1 VSGFGVAVALPWVA
15 SAALHVYC
23 RRVDRDLTPP
33 WAVIA
38 LPTLAAASA
47 LSVVASLVAV
57 ATVSLSLTVL
67 PIRAVGVLAVCFL
80 LWRLVLAMAH
90 LIKMVASAR
99 VASAFGREAAGREAA
114 GREAGSRRGTVVVDS
129 PEPDA
134 FAVPSGGGAVV
145 VTTGLVDALS
155 DAELRAVIEHER
167 AHLRFRH
174 SMWTQICEVAAVID
188 PLLRPVVDRVRHA
201 AERHADEIAARHGRA
216 VTMTALARTA
226 LLGADRK
233 RGAASYALPGTGGDV
248 LARVRALSGPPPGR
262 QRVVVVIAGV
272 VALMLFSVVS
282 LALLDVTQ
290 DVLFPEPGE
299 APTSVLR

>member
-1 VSGFGVAVALPWVA
+1 MSGFGVAVALPWVA

-80 LWRLVLAMAH
+80 LWRLILAMAH
-90 LIKMVASAR
+90 LRKMVASAR
-99 VASAFGREAAGREAA
+99 VASAFGRETA
-114 GREAGSRRGTVVVDS
+114 GREAGSRHGTVVVDS

-282 LALLDVTQ
+282 LALFDVTQ

>member
-90 LIKMVASAR
+90 LRKMVASAR

-262 QRVVVVIAGV
+262 QHVVVVIAGV
-272 VALMLFSVVS
+272 VVLMLFSVVS
-282 LALLDVTQ
+282 LALFDVTQ

>member
-1 VSGFGVAVALPWVA
+1 MSGFGVAVALPWVA

-80 LWRLVLAMAH
+80 LWRLILAMAH
-90 LIKMVASAR
+90 LRKMVASAR

-262 QRVVVVIAGV
+262 QHVVVVIAGV
-272 VALMLFSVVS
+272 VVLMLFSVVS

>member
-1 VSGFGVAVALPWVA
+1 MSGFGVAVALPWVA

-80 LWRLVLAMAH
+80 LWRLILAMAH
-90 LIKMVASAR
+90 LRKMVASAR

-145 VTTGLVDALS
+145 VTTGLVDSLS

-272 VALMLFSVVS
+272 VVLMLFSVVS

>member
-1 VSGFGVAVALPWVA
+1 MSGFGVAVALPWVA

-38 LPTLAAASA
+38 LPTRAAASA

-57 ATVSLSLTVL
+57 ATVSLSLTAL

-80 LWRLVLAMAH
+80 LWRLILAMAH
-90 LIKMVASAR
+90 LRKMVASAR

-155 DAELRAVIEHER
+155 GAELRAVIEHER

-272 VALMLFSVVS
+272 VVLMLFSVVS

>member
-1 VSGFGVAVALPWVA
+1 MALPWVA

-80 LWRLVLAMAH
+80 LWRLILAMAH
-90 LIKMVASAR
+90 LRKMVASAR
-99 VASAFGREAAGREAA
+99 VASAFGRETAGREAA

>member
-1 VSGFGVAVALPWVA
+1 MSGFGVAVALPWVA

-57 ATVSLSLTVL
+57 ATVSLSLTAL

-80 LWRLVLAMAH
+80 LWRLILAMAH
-90 LIKMVASAR
+90 LRKMVASAR
-99 VASAFGREAAGREAA
+99 VASAFGREAA

-155 DAELRAVIEHER
+155 GAELRAVIEHER

-272 VALMLFSVVS
+272 VVLMLFSVVS